1 MPSHRRK
8 KNTEASGDGSKHTS
22 SNAGQ
27 KSGESAADTTRGKR
41 RSAKA
46 AKDNEKE
53 KYVLK
58 KKYNNNFRQNNLYPV
73 FGLADSRWQSKLS
86 TATALW
92 GSVLA
97 CLYNGRCC

>member
-8 KNTEASGDGSKHTS
+8 KNTEASPSGDGSKHTS

-46 AKDNEKE
+46 AKDNEKD

-58 KKYNNNFRQNNLYPV
+58 Q
-73 FGLADSRWQSKLS
+73 
-86 TATALW
+86 
-92 GSVLA
+92 
-97 CLYNGRCC
+97 